1 MKHLKMSL
9 NIVIAASL
17 LTAVACSNSGK
28 STPGSNELELT
39 GYWKGEC
46 YTYPVRTTEASEFE
60 YFEITADGTQKRFTA
75 QFTSTDCTGEA
86 SQVHNNGSETFEI
99 GTILS
104 ESPWTAEL
112 NYTRCNGDSQ
122 AYATLKYETELLHL
136 ATGECGSSVEDRCTD
151 FSEGTTYSR
160 LAEEDVPP
168 YTEPVK
174 ITPKLCL
181 Q

>member
-1 MKHLKMSL
+1 MSL
-9 NIVIAASL
+9 NIMIAASL

-46 YTYPVRTTEASEFE
+46 YTYPSLTPATNSEFDF
-60 YFEITADGTQKRFTA
+60 FEITDANTQKRYKAVFS
-75 QFTSTDCTGEA
+75 STDCSGA
-86 SQVHNNGSETFEI
+86 AVDVYDYGSETAEI

-104 ESPWTAEL
+104 TSPWTAEF
-112 NYTRCNGDSQ
+112 NYTQCNGDYQ
-122 AYATLKYETELLHL
+122 VYATLKFESDLLHL
-136 ATGECGSSVEDRCTD
+136 ATGECGGSAEDRCTD

-160 LAEEDVPP
+160 LAEADVPAAP
-168 YTEPVK
+168 APVK
-174 ITPKLCL
+174 TTPKLCL